1 MSARRSNRIT
11 ETQNAVH
18 PGMRTLNDPLNLSRA
33 AAAWFPASGNTGR
46 NAARVPDAPVL
57 VATVASIR
65 VDALRPAERPTANA
79 VDWLNH
85 LDDGNPL
92 RNVVAVGASQD
103 CRDRRTVGFGGCA
116 SAAGP
121 AAKLPTIRTCPA
133 RGGHLQAVCAR
144 WRDGFTF
151 MLREQTHPD
160 HLHILMPSASAAS
173 CQRPRGFSRCLVYK
187 TMHETRGDSQT
198 RDEMVDRNLKSG
210 GESRL

>member
-1 MSARRSNRIT
+1 M
-11 ETQNAVH
+11 H

-79 VDWLNH
+79 VDWLNR

-121 AAKLPTIRTCPA
+121 ATKLPTIRTCPVWGV
-133 RGGHLQAVCAR
+133 RHPQAVRAR
-144 WRDGFTF
+144 WCDGFA
-151 MLREQTHPD
+151 R
-160 HLHILMPSASAAS
+160 
-173 CQRPRGFSRCLVYK
+173 
-187 TMHETRGDSQT
+187 QT
-198 RDEMVDRNLKSG
+198 RWGR
-210 GESRL
+210 GESRSCADGATGSRHSRAAARPDARPVEDVVRVVDPTCRAGIDRSAMRPDSRSGDQ

>member
-1 MSARRSNRIT
+1 MSARRSKNRIT

-79 VDWLNH
+79 VDWLNR

-92 RNVVAVGASQD
+92 RNVAAVGASQD

-133 RGGHLQAVCAR
+133 RGDICKRYAPDGATASRSCSANRLTRIIFTSSCLRRQRHHARVRAV
-144 WRDGFTF
+144 F
-151 MLREQTHPD
+151 
-160 HLHILMPSASAAS
+160 
-173 CQRPRGFSRCLVYK
+173 RGALYIRRCTKPGVIHK
-187 TMHETRGDSQT
+187 PETKWLIET
-198 RDEMVDRNLKSG
+198 
-210 GESRL
+210 